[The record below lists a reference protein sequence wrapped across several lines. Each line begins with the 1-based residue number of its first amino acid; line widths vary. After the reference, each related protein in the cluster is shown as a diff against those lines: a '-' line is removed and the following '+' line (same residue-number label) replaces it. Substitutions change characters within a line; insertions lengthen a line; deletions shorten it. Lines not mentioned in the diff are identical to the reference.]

1 LLTQAN
7 ARERATVSFDDRI
20 TTWLEAIGLAQY
32 ATVFAEN
39 AVDLDILPDVTEAD
53 LERLGVALGDRKRML
68 RAIAALLDASSAPA
82 ASAPATGAAL
92 PQSEAERRQLT
103 VLFAIS
109 SARRLWRSSSMQ
121 RTCAT

>member
-20 TTWLEAIGLAQY
+20 TTGLEAIGLAQY

-82 ASAPATGAAL
+82 ASAPATGPAL
-92 PQSEAERRQLT
+92 PQWPRDDS
-103 VLFAIS
+103 
-109 SARRLWRSSSMQ
+109 
-121 RTCAT
+121 